1 MKKMEAFKE
10 SVKQCKPEYLAVTL
24 LLFVTILAGLAY
36 LAFVPKQTFSEEE
49 NRALEEIP
57 QLSLENLADGSFM
70 SSAESYVG
78 DHFMLRQAFISLSTT
93 VKLGLGFRD
102 VGGNYSSVP
111 AEGGVYFGGN
121 GHLYEVLLP
130 NKDQVFAQN
139 VKGLAAFCE
148 GAGLPFSVVPVPSGA
163 QEQAQNLPLFSYSHN
178 QREEFEALRAAI
190 GENGA
195 VVDLFDALNLW
206 NGDYYYKTDH
216 HWNTEGAYVGYTA
229 LAKEM
234 GFTPT
239 DRSQFEFKL
248 VSNDFYG
255 TLYSKAISPFQE
267 PDSMYLP
274 ILKEPQHITQTTG
287 SETREGLYWEEY
299 LGKKDKYSAFLGG
312 NHSVDVI
319 RNSDVKSER
328 KLMILKDSYANSM
341 IPFLATNFSE
351 IHVVD
356 LRYYAQNLY
365 TYIDENGIT
374 DIAAIYSIKQ
384 LCDTDVSRRLLA
396 PKPGGAA

>member
-24 LLFVTILAGLAY
+24 LLIVTILAGLAY

-102 VGGNYSSVP
+102 AGGNYSSVP

-148 GAGLPFSVVPVPSGA
+148 GAGLPFYVVPVPSGA

-216 HWNTEGAYVGYTA
+216 HWTSRGAYQAYCAYMRAVGGQPSPEDAYEKVA
-229 LAKEM
+229 RE
-234 GFTPT
+234 G
-239 DRSQFEFKL
+239 
-248 VSNDFYG
+248 FYG
-255 TLYSKAISPFQE
+255 TTYAQSGYFASSSDTMEMWVSDWNASAFHWEKLDGY
-267 PDSMYLP
+267 DMY
-274 ILKEPQHITQTTG
+274 QV
-287 SETREGLYWEEY
+287 
-299 LGKKDKYSAFLGG
+299 FLGG
-312 NHSVDVI
+312 DVGVDVLD
-319 RNSDVKSER
+319 SPSAPEGT
-328 KLMILKDSYANSM
+328 LLLFKDSFADALA
-341 IPFLATNFSE
+341 PFLMQHYSR
-351 IHVVD
+351 IVLID
-356 LRYYAQNLY
+356 LRYARNTDLAKLVAEYAPQEILFVYCGDSLVNETSL
-365 TYIDENGIT
+365 
-374 DIAAIYSIKQ
+374 
-384 LCDTDVSRRLLA
+384 RLLD
-396 PKPGGAA
+396 AAYAG

>member
-1 MKKMEAFKE
+1 
-10 SVKQCKPEYLAVTL
+10 
-24 LLFVTILAGLAY
+24 
-36 LAFVPKQTFSEEE
+36 
-49 NRALEEIP
+49 
-57 QLSLENLADGSFM
+57 
-70 SSAESYVG
+70 
-78 DHFMLRQAFISLSTT
+78 
-93 VKLGLGFRD
+93 
-102 VGGNYSSVP
+102 
-111 AEGGVYFGGN
+111 
-121 GHLYEVLLP
+121 
-130 NKDQVFAQN
+130 
-139 VKGLAAFCE
+139 
-148 GAGLPFSVVPVPSGA
+148 
-163 QEQAQNLPLFSYSHN
+163 
-178 QREEFEALRAAI
+178 
-190 GENGA
+190 
-195 VVDLFDALNLW
+195 
-206 NGDYYYKTDH
+206 
-216 HWNTEGAYVGYTA
+216 
-229 LAKEM
+229 
-234 GFTPT
+234 
-239 DRSQFEFKL
+239 
-248 VSNDFYG
+248 
-255 TLYSKAISPFQE
+255 
-267 PDSMYLP
+267 MYLP

-299 LGKKDKYSAFLGG
+299 LGKKDKYSTFLGG

>member
-93 VKLGLGFRD
+93 VNLGLGFRD

-139 VKGLAAFCE
+139 VKGLAAFC
-148 GAGLPFSVVPVPSGA
+148 
-163 QEQAQNLPLFSYSHN
+163 
-178 QREEFEALRAAI
+178 
-190 GENGA
+190 
-195 VVDLFDALNLW
+195 
-206 NGDYYYKTDH
+206 
-216 HWNTEGAYVGYTA
+216 
-229 LAKEM
+229 
-234 GFTPT
+234 
-239 DRSQFEFKL
+239 
-248 VSNDFYG
+248 
-255 TLYSKAISPFQE
+255 
-267 PDSMYLP
+267 
-274 ILKEPQHITQTTG
+274 
-287 SETREGLYWEEY
+287 
-299 LGKKDKYSAFLGG
+299 
-312 NHSVDVI
+312 
-319 RNSDVKSER
+319 
-328 KLMILKDSYANSM
+328 
-341 IPFLATNFSE
+341 
-351 IHVVD
+351 
-356 LRYYAQNLY
+356 
-365 TYIDENGIT
+365 
-374 DIAAIYSIKQ
+374 
-384 LCDTDVSRRLLA
+384 
-396 PKPGGAA
+396 